1 MSSSSCCSYSASSAI
16 HFSSS
21 SSAAFSRTQVSYRIL
36 TWLPVWQFYIANA
49 SLLVCPS
56 TPRSSLVPVVCIV
69 PCTVQCNCKFALCKL
84 HCELVVVVFV
94 AVGCFGLN
102 QDRRTNWQMVG
113 TPNTAAWIHSYTAKQ
128 CNNTNGKG
136 DGSNNKMQISFG
148 SELCASCSLS
158 ENMYY
163 GGGLVQEWS
172 RTKMLMALSPR
183 WMAVHSSDDGRTT
196 PSASESI

>member
-1 MSSSSCCSYSASSAI
+1 MLHSSCARPPLDPPSS
-16 HFSSS
+16 
-21 SSAAFSRTQVSYRIL
+21 QLYVSYR
-36 TWLPVWQFYIANA
+36 VQFNAIANSCFA
-49 SLLVCPS
+49 N
-56 TPRSSLVPVVCIV
+56 
-69 PCTVQCNCKFALCKL
+69 CTVSCTR
-84 HCELVVVVFV
+84 V
-94 AVGCFGLN
+94 ADGGGCCFGLN

-128 CNNTNGKG
+128 CNNRNGKR

-172 RTKMLMALSPR
+172 RTKMLMALCPR
-183 WMAVHSSDDGRTT
+183 WMAVHSSDDDDDYDYGRTT